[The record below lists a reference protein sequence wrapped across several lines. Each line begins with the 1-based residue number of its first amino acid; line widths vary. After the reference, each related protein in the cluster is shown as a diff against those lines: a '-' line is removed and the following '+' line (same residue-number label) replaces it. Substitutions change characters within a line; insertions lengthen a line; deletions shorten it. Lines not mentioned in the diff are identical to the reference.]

1 MLMYAIEIENLVK
14 RYGTFTAVDGLT
26 LKVEKGIVFGFLG
39 PNGAGKT
46 TTILSMLGL
55 IMPDDGIVK
64 ILGHDVFR
72 EPVKVKE
79 KIGFLPENTT
89 LYEEL
94 TAWRNLDFFANFYN
108 FSKMEKER
116 RIEELLKLVGLWDVR
131 YRKVKTF
138 SKGMKQRLL
147 LAQAL
152 INDPE
157 VLILDE
163 PTSGLDPE
171 GTFLVKSIVREERKK
186 GKTVFFSSHILSE
199 VEELSEKVGIIIKG
213 KLRALGTLEE
223 IKKQFMELEGYEI
236 TLETK
241 QPLPKIDLPGITRVE
256 YSSNNK
262 AIIFAKEDIREELSE
277 YLSKMGVTIV
287 SLDIEEP
294 SLEDVFLK
302 TVYKR
307 SDGG

>member
-1 MLMYAIEIENLVK
+1 MYAIEIENLTK
-14 RYGTFTAVDGLT
+14 TYGKSKAVDNLT
-26 LKVEKGIVFGFLG
+26 LNVEEGIVFGFLG

-55 IMPDDGIVK
+55 IIPDSGTIR

-72 EPVKVKE
+72 EPIKVK
-79 KIGFLPENTT
+79 KRIGFLPENATI
-89 LYEEL
+89 YEEL
-94 TAWRNLDFFANFYN
+94 TAWKNLDFFANFY
-108 FSKMEKER
+108 SMSRQEKEK

-147 LAQAL
+147 LAQTL

-171 GTFLVKSIVREERKK
+171 GAFLVKNIVREERKK

-199 VEELSEKVGIIIKG
+199 VEELSDKVGIIVKG
-213 KLRALGTLEE
+213 KLRALGPLKE

-236 TLETK
+236 TVETK
-241 QPLPKIDLPGITRVE
+241 QPLPEIDLPGIIRVE
-256 YSSNNK
+256 RLTDNK
-262 AIIFAKEDIREELSE
+262 AIIFARDDIREELSE
-277 YLSKMGVTIV
+277 YLSAKGITIV
-287 SLDIEEP
+287 SLEIEEP

-302 TVYKR
+302 TIYKR
-307 SDGG
+307 

>member
-1 MLMYAIEIENLVK
+1 MYAIEIENLTK
-14 RYGTFTAVDGLT
+14 SYGNFKAVDNLT
-26 LKVEKGIVFGFLG
+26 LKVEKGITFGFLG

-46 TTILSMLGL
+46 TTILSMIGL
-55 IMPDDGIVK
+55 IIPDSGSIR
-64 ILGHDVFR
+64 ISGEDVFR

-79 KIGFLPENTT
+79 RIGYLPENATI
-89 LYEEL
+89 YEEL
-94 TAWRNLDFFANFYN
+94 TAWRNLEFFANFY
-108 FSKMEKER
+108 KMSRQEKEK
-116 RIEELLKLVGLWDVR
+116 RIEELLKMVGLWDVR

-171 GTFLVKSIVREERKK
+171 GAYLVKNIVREERKK

-199 VEELSEKVGIIIKG
+199 VEELSDRVGIIVKG
-213 KLRALGTLEE
+213 KLRALGPLED
-223 IKKQFMELEGYEI
+223 IKRQFMELEGYEI
-236 TLETK
+236 KVETK
-241 QPLPKIDLPGITRVE
+241 QKLPQIELPEIIRIEKVNE
-256 YSSNNK
+256 NK
-262 AIIFAKEDIREELSE
+262 AIIFAKEDIREQLSE
-277 YLSKMGVTIV
+277 LLAKKGATIV
-287 SLDIEEP
+287 SLEVEEP
-294 SLEDVFLK
+294 SLEDVFLR

-307 SDGG
+307 RD

>member
-1 MLMYAIEIENLVK
+1 MYAIEIENLTK
-14 RYGTFTAVDGLT
+14 KYGEFIAVDNLT
-26 LKVEKGIVFGFLG
+26 LNIEKGIIFGFLG

-55 IMPDDGIVK
+55 IIPDNGK
-64 ILGHDVFR
+64 IQIMGYDILKSPIKAKNLLGY
-72 EPVKVKE
+72 
-79 KIGFLPENTT
+79 LPENAT

-94 TAWRNLDFFANFYN
+94 TAWRNLEFFASFYRIPN
-108 FSKMEKER
+108 REKEK
-116 RIEELLKLVGLWDVR
+116 RIEELLKLVGLWKVR
-131 YRKVKTF
+131 YKRVKTF

-152 INDPE
+152 VNDPD

-171 GTFLVKSIVREERKK
+171 GAHLVKSIVKEEAKK
-186 GKTVFFSSHILSE
+186 GKTVFFSSHVLSE
-199 VEELSEKVGIIIKG
+199 VEELSDKVGIIVRG
-213 KLRALGTLEE
+213 RLRAIGPLNR

-236 TLETK
+236 KIETK
-241 QPLPKIDLPGITRVE
+241 QRMPELNVDGVIRVE
-256 YSSNNK
+256 RIDERK
-262 AIIFAKEDIREELSE
+262 AIIFTKEDIRAQISD
-277 YLSKMGVTIV
+277 YLTNKGITIV
-287 SLDIEEP
+287 SLKIEEP

-307 SDGG
+307 EGRG

>member
-1 MLMYAIEIENLVK
+1 MKAIEVENLTK
-14 RYGTFTAVDGLT
+14 SYNNFKAVDKLSFEVNSG
-26 LKVEKGIVFGFLG
+26 EIFGFLG

-55 IMPDDGIVK
+55 IIPDKGTVR
-64 ILGHDVFR
+64 ILGSDVFR
-72 EPVKVKE
+72 EPIKVKE
-79 KIGFLPENTT
+79 KIGFLPENAT

-94 TAWRNLDFFANFYN
+94 TAWRNLEFFANFYS
-108 FSKMEKER
+108 FSKSEKEK
-116 RIEELLKLVGLWDVR
+116 RIEELLKLVGLWEVR

-171 GTFLVKSIVREERKK
+171 GAYLVKSIVREERKK

-199 VEELSEKVGIIIKG
+199 VEELSDRVGIIVKG

-223 IKKQFMELEGYEI
+223 IRKGFMELEGYAI
-236 TLETK
+236 KVETK
-241 QPLPKIDLPGITRVE
+241 QKLPQIELPEAIRIE
-256 YSSNNK
+256 KLSENK
-262 AIIFAKEDIREELSE
+262 AIIFAKEDIREQLSE
-277 YLSKMGVTIV
+277 LLAKKGATIV
-287 SLDIEEP
+287 SLEVEEP
-294 SLEDVFLK
+294 SLEDVFLR

-307 SDGG
+307 RD

>member
-1 MLMYAIEIENLVK
+1 MKAIEVENLSK
-14 RYGTFTAVDGLT
+14 SYGNFKAVDELSFE
-26 LKVEKGIVFGFLG
+26 VYKGEIFGFLG

-55 IMPDDGIVK
+55 VIPDKGTVR
-64 ILGHDVFR
+64 ILGNDVFR
-72 EPVKVKE
+72 EPIKVKE
-79 KIGFLPENTT
+79 RIGFLPENAT

-94 TAWRNLDFFANFYN
+94 TAWRNLEFFANFYS
-108 FSKMEKER
+108 FSKQEKEK
-116 RIEELLKLVGLWDVR
+116 RIEELLNLVGLWEAR

-171 GTFLVKSIVREERKK
+171 GAYLVKSIVREERKK

-199 VEELSEKVGIIIKG
+199 VEELSDRVGIIVKG

-223 IKKQFMELEGYEI
+223 IKKEFMELEGYEI
-236 TLETK
+236 KVETK
-241 QPLPKIDLPGITRVE
+241 QALPEIELSEIIRMQRVSE
-256 YSSNNK
+256 NK
-262 AIIFAKEDIREELSE
+262 AIIFAKEDIREQLSE
-277 YLSKMGVTIV
+277 LLAKKGITIV
-287 SLDIEEP
+287 NLEVEEP

-302 TVYKR
+302 TIYKR
-307 SDGG
+307 

>member
-1 MLMYAIEIENLVK
+1 MYAIEIENLTK
-14 RYGTFTAVDGLT
+14 SYGNFKAVDNLT
-26 LKVEKGIVFGFLG
+26 LKVEKGITFGFLG

-46 TTILSMLGL
+46 TTILSMIGL
-55 IMPDDGIVK
+55 IIPDSGSIR
-64 ILGHDVFR
+64 ILGEDVFR

-79 KIGFLPENTT
+79 RIGYLPENATI
-89 LYEEL
+89 YEEL
-94 TAWRNLDFFANFYN
+94 TAWRNLEFFANFY
-108 FSKMEKER
+108 KMSRQEKEK
-116 RIEELLKLVGLWDVR
+116 RIEELLKMVGLWDVR

-171 GTFLVKSIVREERKK
+171 GAYLVKNIVREERKK

-199 VEELSEKVGIIIKG
+199 VEELSNRVGIIVKG
-213 KLRALGTLEE
+213 KLRALGPLED
-223 IKKQFMELEGYEI
+223 IKRQFMELEGYEI
-236 TLETK
+236 KVETK
-241 QPLPKIDLPGITRVE
+241 QKLPQIELPEIIRIEKVNE
-256 YSSNNK
+256 NK
-262 AIIFAKEDIREELSE
+262 AIIFAKEDIREQLSE
-277 YLSKMGVTIV
+277 LLAKKGATIV
-287 SLDIEEP
+287 SLKVEEP
-294 SLEDVFLK
+294 SLEDVFLR

-307 SDGG
+307 GD

>member
-1 MLMYAIEIENLVK
+1 MYAIEIENLTK
-14 RYGTFTAVDGLT
+14 TYGGSKAVDNLT
-26 LKVEKGIVFGFLG
+26 LNVERGIVFGFLG

-55 IMPDDGIVK
+55 IIPDSGSIR

-72 EPVKVKE
+72 EPIKVKE
-79 KIGFLPENTT
+79 NVGFLPENATI
-89 LYEEL
+89 YEEL
-94 TAWRNLDFFANFYN
+94 TAWKNLEFFANFYK
-108 FSKMEKER
+108 FSRQEKEK
-116 RIEELLKLVGLWDVR
+116 RIEELLKLVGLSDVK

-147 LAQAL
+147 LAQTL

-171 GTFLVKSIVREERKK
+171 GAFLVKSIVKEERKK

-199 VEELSEKVGIIIKG
+199 VEELSDKVGIIVKG

-236 TLETK
+236 KIETK
-241 QPLPKIDLPGITRVE
+241 QTLPEIDLPNIIRVKKV
-256 YSSNNK
+256 NDRK

-277 YLSKMGVTIV
+277 YLSKRDITIV
-287 SLDIEEP
+287 SLEIEEP

-302 TVYKR
+302 TIYKR
-307 SDGG
+307 

>member
-1 MLMYAIEIENLVK
+1 MYAIEIENLTK
-14 RYGTFTAVDGLT
+14 KYGEFIAVDNLT
-26 LKVEKGIVFGFLG
+26 LNIEKGIIFGFLG

-55 IMPDDGIVK
+55 IIPDNGK
-64 ILGHDVFR
+64 IQIMGYDVLKS
-72 EPVKVKE
+72 PIKVKNLL
-79 KIGFLPENTT
+79 GYLPENAT

-94 TAWRNLDFFANFYN
+94 TAWRNLEFFASFYRIPN
-108 FSKMEKER
+108 REKEK
-116 RIEELLKLVGLWDVR
+116 RIEELLKLVGLWKVR
-131 YRKVKTF
+131 YKRVKTF

-152 INDPE
+152 VNDPD

-171 GTFLVKSIVREERKK
+171 GAHLVKSIVKEEAKK
-186 GKTVFFSSHILSE
+186 GKTVFFSSHVLSE
-199 VEELSEKVGIIIKG
+199 VEELSDKVGIIVRG
-213 KLRALGTLEE
+213 RLRAIGPLNR

-236 TLETK
+236 KIETK
-241 QPLPKIDLPGITRVE
+241 QRMPELNVDGVIRVE
-256 YSSNNK
+256 RIDERK
-262 AIIFAKEDIREELSE
+262 AIIFTKEDIRAQISD
-277 YLSKMGVTIV
+277 YLTSKGITIV
-287 SLDIEEP
+287 SLKIEEP

-307 SDGG
+307 EGRG

>member
-1 MLMYAIEIENLVK
+1 MYAIEIENLTK
-14 RYGTFTAVDGLT
+14 KYGEFIAVDNLT
-26 LKVEKGIVFGFLG
+26 LNIEKGIIFGFLG

-55 IMPDDGIVK
+55 IIPDNGK
-64 ILGHDVFR
+64 IQIMGYDVLKSPIKAKNLLGY
-72 EPVKVKE
+72 
-79 KIGFLPENTT
+79 LPENAT

-94 TAWRNLDFFANFYN
+94 TAWRNLEFFASFYRIPN
-108 FSKMEKER
+108 REKEK
-116 RIEELLKLVGLWDVR
+116 RIEELLKLVGLWKVR
-131 YRKVKTF
+131 YKRVKTF

-152 INDPE
+152 VNDPD

-171 GTFLVKSIVREERKK
+171 GAHLVKSIVKEEAKK
-186 GKTVFFSSHILSE
+186 GKTVFFSSHVLSE
-199 VEELSEKVGIIIKG
+199 VEELSDKVGIIVRG
-213 KLRALGTLEE
+213 RLRAIGPLNR

-236 TLETK
+236 KIETK
-241 QPLPKIDLPGITRVE
+241 QRMPELNVDGVIRVE
-256 YSSNNK
+256 RIDERK
-262 AIIFAKEDIREELSE
+262 AIIFTKEDIRAQISD
-277 YLSKMGVTIV
+277 YLTSKGITIV
-287 SLDIEEP
+287 SLKIEEP

-307 SDGG
+307 EGRG

>member
-1 MLMYAIEIENLVK
+1 MYAIEIENLTKV
-14 RYGTFTAVDGLT
+14 YGNLRAVDDLT
-26 LKVEKGIVFGFLG
+26 LNIDEGMIFGFLG

-55 IMPDDGIVK
+55 IIPNKGTVR

-72 EPVKVKE
+72 EPIGIKE
-79 KIGFLPENTT
+79 RVGFLPENAT
-89 LYEEL
+89 LYDEL
-94 TAWRNLDFFANFYN
+94 TAWRNLEFFANFYS
-108 FSKMEKER
+108 FSKGEKEK
-116 RIEELLKLVGLWDVR
+116 RIEELLKLVGLSDVK

-171 GTFLVKSIVREERKK
+171 GAFLVKSIVREERKK

-199 VEELSEKVGIIIKG
+199 VEELSDMVGIIVKG

-236 TLETK
+236 KIETK
-241 QPLPKIDLPGITRVE
+241 QPLPELDFPELIRVE
-256 YSSNNK
+256 KVSDNR
-262 AIIFAKEDIREELSE
+262 AIIFAKEDIREEISE
-277 YLSKMGVTIV
+277 YLSARGITIV
-287 SLDIEEP
+287 SLEIEEP

-302 TVYKR
+302 TIYKR
-307 SDGG
+307 

>member
-1 MLMYAIEIENLVK
+1 MYAIEIESLTKKYKELV
-14 RYGTFTAVDGLT
+14 AVDNLT
-26 LKVEKGIVFGFLG
+26 LNIEEGSIFGFLG

-55 IMPDDGIVK
+55 IIPDSGSIR
-64 ILGHDVFR
+64 ILGSDVFK
-72 EPVKVKE
+72 EPIKVKE
-79 KIGFLPENTT
+79 KVGYLPENATV
-89 LYEEL
+89 YGEL
-94 TAWRNLDFFANFYN
+94 TAWRNLEFFANFYN
-108 FSKMEKER
+108 MSRAEKEK

-131 YRKVKTF
+131 YRKAKTF

-171 GTFLVKSIVREERKK
+171 GAHLVKSIVKEEAKK

-199 VEELSEKVGIIIKG
+199 VEELSDNVGILVSG
-213 KLRALGTLEE
+213 KLRAMGTLEE
-223 IKKQFMELEGYEI
+223 IKRQFMELEGYEI
-236 TLETK
+236 KIEAK
-241 QPLPKIDLPGITRVE
+241 QKLPEFDLDDIVRMEKIND
-256 YSSNNK
+256 K
-262 AIIFAKEDIREELSE
+262 KMIIFARDDIRDQISD
-277 YLSKMGVTIV
+277 YLSKRGMTIIN
-287 SLDIEEP
+287 LEIEEP

-302 TVYKR
+302 TIYKKE
-307 SDGG
+307 

>member
-1 MLMYAIEIENLVK
+1 MYAIEIENLTK
-14 RYGTFTAVDGLT
+14 MYGSLKAVDDLT
-26 LKVEKGIVFGFLG
+26 LNVEKGIVFGFLG

-55 IMPDDGIVK
+55 IIPDRGSIR
-64 ILGHDVFR
+64 ILGHDVLK
-72 EPVKVKE
+72 EPIKVK
-79 KIGFLPENTT
+79 KRIGFLPENATA
-89 LYEEL
+89 YDEL
-94 TAWRNLDFFANFYN
+94 TAWKNLEFFANFYD
-108 FSKMEKER
+108 FSKQEKEK
-116 RIEELLKLVGLWDVR
+116 RIEELLKLVGLWDVK

-171 GTFLVKSIVREERKK
+171 GAHLVKSIVKEEREK

-199 VEELSEKVGIIIKG
+199 VEELSDKVGIIVRG

-236 TLETK
+236 KVETK
-241 QPLPKIDLPGITRVE
+241 QEIPEIELPEIIRIEYPTR
-256 YSSNNK
+256 NR
-262 AIIFAKEDIREELSE
+262 AIIFAKADIREELSE
-277 YLSKMGVTIV
+277 FLADKGITIV
-287 SLDIEEP
+287 SLEIEEP
-294 SLEDVFLK
+294 SLEDIFLK
-302 TVYKR
+302 TIYKR
-307 SDGG
+307 

>member
-1 MLMYAIEIENLVK
+1 MYAIEIENLTK
-14 RYGTFTAVDGLT
+14 KYGELKAVDGLT
-26 LKVEKGIVFGFLG
+26 LNVEKGCVFGFLG

-55 IMPDDGIVK
+55 IIPDSGNIR

-72 EPVKVKE
+72 EPIKVKE
-79 KIGFLPENTT
+79 RVGYLPENATV
-89 LYEEL
+89 YDEL
-94 TAWRNLDFFANFYN
+94 TAWRNLEFFANFYDMGR
-108 FSKMEKER
+108 SEKEK
-116 RIEELLKLVGLWDVR
+116 RIEELLKMVGLWDVR
-131 YRKVKTF
+131 YRKAKTF

-171 GTFLVKSIVREERKK
+171 GAHLVKSIVKEEAEK

-199 VEELSEKVGIIIKG
+199 VEELSDKVGILVGGRLK
-213 KLRALGTLEE
+213 ALGTLED

-236 TLETK
+236 KIEAK
-241 QPLPKIDLPGITRVE
+241 QALPEFEFDGIIRVE
-256 YSSNNK
+256 RINERK
-262 AIIFAKEDIREELSE
+262 AIIFARDDIREQISD
-277 YLSKMGVTIV
+277 YLSKKDITLIN
-287 SLDIEEP
+287 LEIEEP

-302 TVYKR
+302 TIYKKE
-307 SDGG
+307 G

>member
-1 MLMYAIEIENLVK
+1 MKAIEVENLSK
-14 RYGTFTAVDGLT
+14 SYGNFKAVDELSFE
-26 LKVEKGIVFGFLG
+26 VYKGEIFGFLG

-55 IMPDDGIVK
+55 IIPDKGTIK
-64 ILGHDVFR
+64 ILGNDVFR
-72 EPVKVKE
+72 EPIKVKE
-79 KIGFLPENTT
+79 KIGFLPENAT

-94 TAWRNLDFFANFYN
+94 TAWRNLEFFANFYN
-108 FSKMEKER
+108 FSKHEKEK
-116 RIEELLKLVGLWDVR
+116 RIEELLKLVGLWDAK
-131 YRKVKTF
+131 YRKVKAF

-171 GTFLVKSIVREERKK
+171 GAYLVKSIVREERKK

-199 VEELSEKVGIIIKG
+199 VEELSDRVGIIVKG

-223 IKKQFMELEGYEI
+223 IKKEFMELEGYEI
-236 TLETK
+236 KVETK
-241 QPLPKIDLPGITRVE
+241 QALPEIELSEIIRMQRVSE
-256 YSSNNK
+256 NK
-262 AIIFAKEDIREELSE
+262 AIIFAKEDIREQLSE
-277 YLSKMGVTIV
+277 LLAKKGITIV
-287 SLDIEEP
+287 NLEVEEP

-302 TVYKR
+302 TIYKR
-307 SDGG
+307 

>member
-1 MLMYAIEIENLVK
+1 MHAIKIENLTK
-14 RYGTFTAVDGLT
+14 TYGNLKAVDNLT
-26 LKVEKGIVFGFLG
+26 LNVEKGIVFGFLG

-55 IMPDDGIVK
+55 IIPDSGTIT
-64 ILGHDVFR
+64 ILGYDVFR
-72 EPVKVKE
+72 EPIKLKE
-79 KIGFLPENTT
+79 KIGFLPENATI
-89 LYEEL
+89 YEEL
-94 TAWRNLDFFANFYN
+94 TAWRNLEFFANFY
-108 FSKMEKER
+108 KMSRQEKEK

-131 YRKVKTF
+131 YKKVKAF

-147 LAQAL
+147 FAQAL

-171 GTFLVKSIVREERKK
+171 GAFLVKNIVKEERKK
-186 GKTVFFSSHILSE
+186 GKTIFFSSHILSE
-199 VEELSEKVGIIIKG
+199 VEELSDQVGILVKG

-236 TLETK
+236 KVETK
-241 QPLPKIDLPGITRVE
+241 QALPELDFDEVIRIEKV
-256 YSSNNK
+256 NANK
-262 AIIFAKEDIREELSE
+262 AIIFAKNDIRDQISDK
-277 YLSKMGVTIV
+277 LSKMGITIV
-287 SLDIEEP
+287 SLEIEEP

-302 TVYKR
+302 TIYKR
-307 SDGG
+307 E